1 MPTANSQQ
9 PTANSQKPT
18 ANSPFLSRNQRMK
31 ILDWYILKRYLFTFF
46 MMLLLFIPIGITV
59 NLAEKIGKLLENE
72 VPFKEIVFYYLDFT
86 VYFAHLLFPLFLF
99 LSVIWFTSKLA
110 NNTEVIAFL
119 SSGVS
124 FTRFLRP
131 YLIGAT
137 IIGALAL
144 FLGMYL
150 APIASK
156 GFNEF
161 EYKYLHPTRK
171 TTQDRN
177 VFRQINDNEFIYV
190 SSFELSNKQGVNFTL
205 EHIKDNKL
213 KYKISAKSIKYIEK
227 DTIYRLV
234 DYVKRT
240 VGEIEDELV
249 FERRKDTLFSF
260 DVEDLTPVIYIA
272 EILPYTELT
281 NFIDKEE
288 QRGSSNI
295 GRYQLVLY
303 RKWSLPVSVFIL
315 TIIAVAV
322 SSIKRRGGMG
332 VNLAVGI
339 CIAMVFVFF
348 DKIFGVMAEQSNFS
362 PIIAVWF
369 PNVIF
374 GILAIYLLRNAKR

>member
-1 MPTANSQQ
+1 
-9 PTANSQKPT
+9 
-18 ANSPFLSRNQRMK
+18 
-31 ILDWYILKRYLFTFF
+31 

-59 NLAEKIGKLLENE
+59 NLAEKIGKMLENE
-72 VPFKEIVFYYLDFT
+72 VPLKAIVIFYLNFT
-86 VYFAHLLFPLFLF
+86 VHFAYLLFPLFLF

-124 FTRFLRP
+124 FSRFLRP
-131 YLIGAT
+131 YMIGAS
-137 IIGALAL
+137 IIGGLAL

-150 APIASK
+150 TPIASK

-161 EYKYLHPTRK
+161 EYKYLYPNRK
-171 TTQDRN
+171 TTQDVN

-190 SSFELSNKQGVNFTL
+190 SSFDLNNKLGINFTL
-205 EHIKDNKL
+205 EHIEDNKL
-213 KYKISAKSIKYIEK
+213 TYKISAKTIKYIAK
-227 DTIYRLV
+227 DTTYRLV

-240 VGEIEDELV
+240 IGKVEDELV
-249 FERRKDTLFSF
+249 FERSKDTLFAF

-272 EILPYTELT
+272 EILPYTELSK
-281 NFIDKEE
+281 FIEKEKT
-288 QRGSSNI
+288 RGSSNI
-295 GRYQLVLY
+295 GRYELVLY

-332 VNLAVGI
+332 VNLAIGI

-348 DKIFGVMAEQSNFS
+348 DKIFGVLAEQSNFPS
-362 PIIAVWF
+362 IIAVWF
-369 PNVIF
+369 PNVVF
-374 GILAIYLLRNAKR
+374 GILAFYLLRNAKR